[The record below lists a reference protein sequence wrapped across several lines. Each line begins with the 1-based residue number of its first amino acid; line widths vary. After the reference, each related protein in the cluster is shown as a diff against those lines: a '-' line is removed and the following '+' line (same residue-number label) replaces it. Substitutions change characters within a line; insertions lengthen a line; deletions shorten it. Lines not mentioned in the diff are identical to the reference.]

1 MLPVIRLEPVFRYG
15 MAKHRPGEGV
25 GMPISAGIQDICKGL
40 YSIFSKK
47 TPIVFFKNARITSF
61 ILTVCGVVLEMSYL
75 RPPWKKNMGQCCE

>member
-25 GMPISAGIQDICKGL
+25 GVPISQESRLISRVL

-47 TPIVFFKNARITSF
+47 TPIVFLKNAVASDNVRFT
-61 ILTVCGVVLEMSYL
+61 T
-75 RPPWKKNMGQCCE
+75 